1 MKLEEAIQ
9 EIFSTVKFGYFGDAN
24 KKEIAQAVKKI
35 MPSLGGMSRFQAK
48 QTLKIVKVLLDNYI
62 VVSSAEDTSLK

>member
-9 EIFSTVKFGYFGDAN
+9 EIFSTVKFGYFGDTN

-35 MPSLGGMSRFQAK
+35 MPSLDGMSRFQAK